1 VMFYTYIFY
10 FIIYNLLLDN
20 LPEGAPLVNEF
31 GGAGMVSYLDVFFSH
46 VMADSL
52 DEALFVHVG
61 EVLFADMDEALIAD
75 MNEALIAA
83 NLNEAPA
90 AANLN
95 EAPAAAKNDLIFGAC
110 ILTACLGT
118 ACLGA
123 AAYIQY
129 TAPNLAIFLT

>member
-1 VMFYTYIFY
+1 MFYTYIFY

-52 DEALFVHVG
+52 
-61 EVLFADMDEALIAD
+61 DEALIAD